1 MVTQSV
7 TGEGRKGTALSRAF
21 GSLSRSSFILQS
33 YSLVLREAVMWW
45 AQWTCGLLRGGDYCW
60 TQSMCQAAFITVRH
74 REVDRQVGINSDTL
88 NITPGN
94 VSFFDI

>member
-1 MVTQSV
+1 M
-7 TGEGRKGTALSRAF
+7 
-21 GSLSRSSFILQS
+21 
-33 YSLVLREAVMWW
+33 W
-45 AQWTCGLLRGGDYCW
+45 AQWTCGLLRSGAFCR